1 MGSQGDMGTHH
12 HAGLCAID
20 SLALAKEQ
28 ITNHQ
33 QPITNHLPYPLYCRL
48 PLRPVH
54 LFWSELLLLRSA
66 FVCLTDAKYN
76 RMGKVRWFES
86 SRRYGHDPE
95 NDTVYFYNAGE
106 EVNFI
111 NDGPVTILLDTDEL

>member
-1 MGSQGDMGTHH
+1 MGEYVVGTILGMGSQGDMGTHH
-12 HAGLCAID
+12 HAGICAID

-66 FVCLTDAKYN
+66 FVCLIRSELHQRWPRHHPPRHRRTLVPYN
-76 RMGKVRWFES
+76 IILASLRVGVFLLKI
-86 SRRYGHDPE
+86 PQ
-95 NDTVYFYNAGE
+95 NA
-106 EVNFI
+106 
-111 NDGPVTILLDTDEL
+111 